1 MRWPWSSSSTDKER
15 DPSVS
20 SKDFPI
26 ATDWSHY
33 RDPRN
38 IIPVV
43 VLTGSAFVLSTF
55 YRSYLK
61 RIPQAINIEPEFWRK
76 RSLFGKVTSVGDA
89 DNFRLFH
96 TPGGRLAG
104 WGLLPWRRVPGTAKE
119 LKEKTV
125 RDESTRDVQTVNFDD
140 SGVTHT
146 DPYPTRWNRCSGNGT
161 FRQPCSAL
169 FDRGLR
175 LPDVIC
181 TAPSCSSVR
190 AQARSVR

>member
-1 MRWPWSSSSTDKER
+1 MINIKKGLYEYAHQPFYNTRPGRPPAMPWPWSSSSTER
-15 DPSVS
+15 DGKTSVS
-20 SKDFPI
+20 SSDFPT

-61 RIPQAINIEPEFWRK
+61 RIPQAINIGPKFWRK

-104 WGLLPWRRVPGTAKE
+104 WELLPWRRVPGTAKE
-119 LKEKTV
+119 LKDKTV
-125 RDESTRDVQTVNFDD
+125 RDRSARYVRRVILTVEC
-140 SGVTHT
+140 THT
-146 DPYPTRWNRCSGNGT
+146 GPYPACWNRCSGDGA

-169 FDRGLR
+169 L
-175 LPDVIC
+175 
-181 TAPSCSSVR
+181 
-190 AQARSVR
+190 